1 MSSARKKSRKRN
13 TVILQHHGDWS
24 RTPSVGTKIQVCSNP
39 IHETAQYSWS
49 STSTT
54 GKTVDLEGQ
63 P

>member
-1 MSSARKKSRKRN
+1 MG
-13 TVILQHHGDWS
+13 IGS
-24 RTPSVGTKIQVCSNP
+24 RTPVGTKIQAYSNP